1 MPRPIHERRRCRQRR
16 QLVTRVFTDIS
27 VNPDFNGLPTNV
39 YNGLVH
45 LTDNAAAILT
55 PVAGL
60 GLTVSLIG
68 LVIASFTANR
78 ELSERTNGGIA
89 GSVFSVALLY
99 IRAPTPNYSG
109 PPF

>member
-1 MPRPIHERRRCRQRR
+1 
-16 QLVTRVFTDIS
+16 VTRVLTDIS

-45 LTDNAAAILT
+45 LTNNAAAILT
-55 PVAGL
+55 LVAGL

-78 ELSERTNGGIA
+78 ELSERAKGGIA
-89 GSVFSVALLY
+89 VSVFSVALLH
-99 IRAPTPNYSG
+99 IGVAAANYAG
-109 PPF
+109 HLFQ